1 MLYLEN
7 KYRLREKLLNM
18 QALCKLEGGDFVI
31 DQCSVKRNEILV
43 RISVLGGEGERSL
56 PLDTLTQVRVK
67 ITQGVDSLFC
77 PSYSVLDV
85 YRVENLFM
93 AWLGYLK
100 PEILPLTF

>member
-67 ITQGVDSLFC
+67 ITHGVLLSFLFC
-77 PSYSVLDV
+77 PGWVGGKSDLSWLD
-85 YRVENLFM
+85 
-93 AWLGYLK
+93 
-100 PEILPLTF
+100 